1 MRCGGRDQTR
11 GRGFTSSRPAP
22 SSSTSFSMNQISLQ
36 VQNYIVSVRFMIHV
50 LSNYVGWI
58 PILLL
63 SGGAQG
69 VNCRLATVTFAARRQ
84 SASGLFGGF
93 ISEREREGR
102 REAASNL
109 SVTEWGASEKERA
122 EMWMETDHIKRHNW
136 AATERR
142 G

>member
-1 MRCGGRDQTR
+1 
-11 GRGFTSSRPAP
+11 
-22 SSSTSFSMNQISLQ
+22 
-36 VQNYIVSVRFMIHV
+36 MIHV
-50 LSNYVGWI
+50 LSNYVGRI

-63 SGGAQG
+63 SGGAKG

-109 SVTEWGASEKERA
+109 SVTEWGASENGRA
-122 EMWMETDHIKRHNW
+122 DICDMGEMWMETDRDHIKRHNW
-136 AATERR
+136 AGGNGDGED
-142 G
+142 